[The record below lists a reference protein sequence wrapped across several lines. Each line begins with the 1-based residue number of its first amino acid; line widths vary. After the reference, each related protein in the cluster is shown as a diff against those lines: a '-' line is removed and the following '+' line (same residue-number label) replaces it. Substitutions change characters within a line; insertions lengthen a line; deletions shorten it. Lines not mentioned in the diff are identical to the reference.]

1 MFGSPDLAKLVLEG
15 ERERERESERERQS
29 DKMIINREDLPIGLH
44 VLGQTGLW
52 RGVVEKVE
60 DFIA

>member
-52 RGVVEKVE
+52 RIVVEKE
-60 DFIA
+60 E